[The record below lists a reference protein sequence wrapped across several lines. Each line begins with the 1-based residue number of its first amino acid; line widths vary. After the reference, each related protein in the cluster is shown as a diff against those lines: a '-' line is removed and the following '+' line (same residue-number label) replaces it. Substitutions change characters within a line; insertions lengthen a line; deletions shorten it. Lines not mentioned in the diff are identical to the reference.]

1 MKSPHWSNRLQHTF
15 KDEKGEWLKDKV
27 LAEIKKRM
35 CDGTESCSLG
45 EALALTGGTSGGGMP
60 RANTIKAWARL
71 NGGEDAAA
79 IIKAEEARYADQL
92 IGEIMDIADAPVE
105 NAVDVSHAKLRVD
118 SRFKVAALL
127 DPGKFSP
134 KVQVSGSV
142 EIGLSVALQEAQER
156 LRLHRQQEQ
165 VTIEGEQV
173 LRPEDI

>member
-1 MKSPHWSNRLQHTF
+1 MKPPRWSKHLQHMF
-15 KDEKGEWLKDKV
+15 KDEKGEWLKEKV

-35 CDGTESCSLG
+35 CDGTESCSLA
-45 EALALTGGTSGGGMP
+45 EALTLTSGTTGGAMP

-79 IIKAEEARYADQL
+79 IIRAEEARYADQL

-105 NAVDVSHAKLRVD
+105 SAVEVSSAKLRVD

-134 KVQVSGSV
+134 KVQVSGSM
-142 EIGLSVALQEAQER
+142 EIGLNVALQEAQER

-165 VTIEGEQV
+165 VVIEGEQV